1 MKTPRRTV
9 PAKCSSNEVGELA
22 AIKLINPLQPNKL
35 NQMSQTKQ
43 VIRVSSETTLAELLQ
58 LFLRSND
65 DLVFLDENTVI
76 TQPHLELLTDF
87 PRGAC
92 AALVGRDNDFAD
104 IHVSKNSIV
113 SASST
118 SHLVTS
124 PNRAFTGALYLSQKQ
139 RAEIETAVTN
149 AIVSNVSGH
158 AIDLALVAIVRATI
172 RVDAVELLEAPF
184 VRSPDAESKNK
195 TAKQIQKLS
204 LPKLRLKLANR
215 ANDGFFSVYVLRR
228 FSKVLTWFA
237 VKIHATPNQVTI
249 ASFAIGLYAA
259 FLFSQGDFWS
269 LIMGAVLLQ
278 VSIIVDCVDGEL
290 ARYTRKFSELGA
302 WLDAITD
309 RVKEYAVF
317 LGLAYGA
324 YVQNGQ
330 NLWLLAA
337 LLMTLQTFRHLS
349 DYNFSQVVKA
359 RDEEIAAVPVEFTAK
374 WDGVE
379 AEQLPQET
387 GLAANYYF
395 KRAKFWFGKII
406 TFPIGERWLA
416 ISITAALGGAIF
428 TFTAMPILALIS
440 MVWVYRV
447 RIIKSLQ
454 MAKTRIKSLVIVRQ
468 LDLGW
473 DQKSVSRRFDWL
485 EPSLLRAI
493 ELGAL
498 MALFTV
504 SGQLEAESAVAA
516 FVILFSI
523 AFHHYDN
530 LYRAMQ
536 KEQKPPWLRVLGLG
550 LIGRIIVITLA
561 ILSCINLLF
570 LSIYFLSLFLLV
582 SSAQWVI
589 SNKLKSRS

>member
-1 MKTPRRTV
+1 V
-9 PAKCSSNEVGELA
+9 N
-22 AIKLINPLQPNKL
+22 
-35 NQMSQTKQ
+35 QTKQ
-43 VIRVSSETTLAELLQ
+43 VIRVSSKTTLAQLLQ
-58 LFLRSND
+58 SFQASD
-65 DLVFLDENTVI
+65 QDLVFLDENTVI

-87 PRGAC
+87 PRGAS
-92 AALVGRDNDFAD
+92 AALVGKDDNFAD
-104 IHVSKNSIV
+104 TQVVKNSVV

-118 SHLVTS
+118 SHTVS
-124 PNRAFTGALYLSQKQ
+124 NPKRVFAGGLYLSQRQ
-139 RAEIETAVTN
+139 RPGIEKAVAE
-149 AIVSNVSGH
+149 AIASKATGH
-158 AIDLALVAIVRATI
+158 ALDLALVALVRATI

-184 VRSPDAESKNK
+184 IRSSESDKRENTLK
-195 TAKQIQKLS
+195 KIQKLS
-204 LPKLRLKLANR
+204 IPRLRLKLANR

-228 FSKVLTWFA
+228 FSKLLTWVA
-237 VKIHATPNQVTI
+237 VKIGATPNQVTI
-249 ASFAIGLYAA
+249 GSFAIGLYAA
-259 FLFSQGDFWS
+259 FLFAQGDFWS
-269 LIMGAVLLQ
+269 ILLGAVLLQ

-324 YVQNGQ
+324 YTQNGQ

-359 RDEEIAAVPVEFTAK
+359 RDEEVVRVPVDFMAK
-374 WDGVE
+374 WDGI
-379 AEQLPQET
+379 EQDETKPET
-387 GLAANYYF
+387 GLVANYYF
-395 KRAKFWFGKII
+395 KRAKYWAGKVI

-416 ISITAALGGAIF
+416 ISLTAAIGGAMF

-440 MVWVYRV
+440 MAWVYRV
-447 RIIKSLQ
+447 RIGKSLQ

-473 DQKSVSRRFDWL
+473 AQRSITFRFDWL
-485 EPSLLRAI
+485 EPSMLRAL
-493 ELGAL
+493 ELGVL
-498 MALFTV
+498 IVLFAAT
-504 SGQLEAESAVAA
+504 GNLTGETGPAA

-536 KEQKPPWLRVLGLG
+536 GEQKPIWLRWAGLTVPGRLTLLAVVDLFGIG
-550 LIGRIIVITLA
+550 LEPIAGYFL
-561 ILSCINLLF
+561 LLF
-570 LSIYFLSLFLLV
+570 LVV
-582 SSAQWVI
+582 SSIQWVLHRKMG
-589 SNKLKSRS
+589 SKS

>member
-1 MKTPRRTV
+1 V
-9 PAKCSSNEVGELA
+9 LSANEPQ
-22 AIKLINPLQPNKL
+22 KLSTPNKL
-35 NQMSQTKQ
+35 DQMNQTKQ
-43 VIRVSSETTLAELLQ
+43 VITVSSQTTLAELLQ
-58 LFLRSND
+58 NFLATD
-65 DLVFLDENTVI
+65 QDLVFIDENTVI

-87 PRGAC
+87 PRGAS
-92 AALVGRDNDFAD
+92 AALVGKENDFAD
-104 IHVSKNSIV
+104 TQVVRTSVV
-113 SASST
+113 SASSS
-118 SHLVTS
+118 SHTVTN
-124 PNRAFTGALYLSQKQ
+124 PNRVFTGALYLSQKQ
-139 RAEIETAVTN
+139 RVEIEKAVAG
-149 AIVSNVSGH
+149 AIASKATGH
-158 AIDLALVAIVRATI
+158 ALDLVLVALVRATI

-184 VRSPDAESKNK
+184 TRSSEAPRKEQ

-204 LPKLRLKLANR
+204 IPRLRLKLANR

-228 FSKVLTWFA
+228 FSKLLTWVA
-237 VKIHATPNQVTI
+237 VKIGATPNQVTI

-259 FLFSQGDFWS
+259 YLFAQGDFWS
-269 LIMGAVLLQ
+269 ILVGAVLLQ

-324 YVQNGQ
+324 FVQNGQ

-359 RDEEIAAVPVEFTAK
+359 RDEESVPVPVEFMDK
-374 WDGVE
+374 RDGIE
-379 AEQLPQET
+379 ADSTPAPE

-395 KRAKFWFGKII
+395 QRAKFWAGKII

-416 ISITAALGGAIF
+416 ISLTAAIGGTML

-440 MVWVYRV
+440 MAWVYRV
-447 RIIKSLQ
+447 RIAKTLQ
-454 MAKTRIKSLVIVRQ
+454 MAKTRIKSLVIARQ
-468 LDLGW
+468 FDLGW
-473 DQKSVSRRFDWL
+473 AQKSISMRFDWL
-485 EPSLLRAI
+485 EPSLLRAL

-498 MALFTV
+498 IALFSLTGKF
-504 SGQLEAESAVAA
+504 SSDLAPAA

-536 KEQKPPWLRVLGLG
+536 GEQKPKWLGWLGLTVPGRLLLLTAAALLGVG
-550 LIGRIIVITLA
+550 LEPIAGYFLV
-561 ILSCINLLF
+561 LF
-570 LSIYFLSLFLLV
+570 LVV
-582 SSAQWVI
+582 SSIQWVLQR
-589 SNKLKSRS
+589 KMA